1 MLPTHVRKRDG
12 RLVSFDIGK
21 LKRSIQ
27 AALIAADDPDAAYA
41 EDAAYAI
48 AMHLG
53 KAFPQQPPQTSD
65 VAVTV
70 ARALEKGYSARASA
84 IYLDYRVARDEQ
96 RSKTTVIKPQQ
107 ISLLDADSTVSVMT
121 GNEQNSRPWNRAFII
136 RALEQEAHVKHSAAE
151 AIAQEVEKRVLSS
164 GLSIVTTTLIRALV
178 DSELLSRGYAN
189 SLRQRSSVTIPYD
202 ELQKRLS
209 EPETLNSKLGSR
221 ISLPYSLS
229 HIYSEDVAMAHR
241 QGLIDIG
248 GLRHPYSRHIERF
261 EVKAETSRREL
272 ISEFKKLEDYLC
284 NNLTLVFDSEFLK
297 NCPRERVIE
306 TLETAS
312 AFKGTFYFSFPVS
325 EAETAANL
333 IRSLEPKEDLIFQFE
348 GEIEEKEKAA
358 GIMVE
363 LAKLG
368 HNILWVKNDL
378 TPISQLIAVNLPRIV
393 YKNKEAN
400 IEQLLLDLQP
410 SLEAA
415 VHACRQ
421 YRLYA
426 QANGQLRMSDIP
438 GCELIGLREAISA
451 FCGQDKSE
459 ESFRIASTILSAS
472 REILHRLAGAYYF
485 DIQLVTGYGRDF
497 GKRFSV
503 LDERLFPE
511 IFGFLPFHDPDAE
524 ALRHNIP
531 PYALLETNPG
541 DSPEEIQ
548 NWLKTV
554 NAGCDSGFL
563 PISVPDQQLLTNLFD
578 YNFGLMIK
586 GEKDAASED
595 ERFIENRGQTSLF

>member
-53 KAFPQQPPQTSD
+53 KTFPQQPPQTSD

-84 IYLDYRVARDEQ
+84 IYLDYRVAREEQ

-107 ISLLDADSTVSVMT
+107 ISLLDADSTISVMT
-121 GNEQNSRPWNRAFII
+121 GNEQNSRPWNRAFIV

-202 ELQKRLS
+202 ELQKRLN
-209 EPETLNSKLGSR
+209 EPETLNTKLGSR

-248 GLRHPYSRHIERF
+248 GLRHPYSRHIENF
-261 EVKAETSRREL
+261 EVKAETSRRQL
-272 ISEFKKLEDYLC
+272 ITEFKKLENYLC
-284 NNLTLVFDSEFLK
+284 NNLTLNFDSEFLK

-306 TLETAS
+306 TIDLAS
-312 AFKGTFYFSFPVS
+312 AFKGTFYFNFPAS
-325 EAETAANL
+325 EAETVANL
-333 IRSLEPKEDLIFQFE
+333 IRSLEPNGNLIFQFQ
-348 GEIEEKEKAA
+348 GEIGEKEKTAE
-358 GIMVE
+358 IIIE

-378 TPISQLIAVNLPRIV
+378 TPISQLVAINLPRIV

-421 YRLYA
+421 NRLYA

-451 FCGQDKSE
+451 FCGQDKGE
-459 ESFRIASTILSAS
+459 ESFRVASTILNTS
-472 REILHRLAGAYYF
+472 REIIHRLSGAYYF

-541 DSPEEIQ
+541 DSPEEVQ

-563 PISVPDQQLLTNLFD
+563 PIAVPDRELLVSLFD
-578 YNFGLMIK
+578 YNFGIMLK
-586 GEKDAASED
+586 GENESAAQD
-595 ERFIENRGQTSLF
+595 ERFLENRGQTSLF